1 MKTGSRLPSP
11 GLIVG
16 LIALLV
22 AMSGVA
28 FAAGKIGGKD
38 IKSGAIKASRIKDG
52 AVKEKKL
59 ANGAVT
65 ADKIAPGAV
74 GSGAIADEAVTTS
87 KLDPSERSEAFASS
101 HSQVSLP
108 SATDTVAIQ
117 ATLPTGNFVMT
128 VSAEIGNSS
137 GAANSVACDL
147 LDANNPVAS
156 SITALTSLNTFQ
168 DSISLTGVSDGGIVR
183 LRCNPD
189 AGAAIRN
196 LVLTAVRVG
205 SVETLPST
213 P

>member
-28 FAAGKIGGKD
+28 FAAGKIGGSD
-38 IKSGAIKASRIKDG
+38 IKSGAIKASKIKDG

-101 HSQVSLP
+101 HSQVSFLRARPTRSP
-108 SATDTVAIQ
+108 SRRLCRRAT
-117 ATLPTGNFVMT
+117 
-128 VSAEIGNSS
+128 SS
-137 GAANSVACDL
+137 
-147 LDANNPVAS
+147 
-156 SITALTSLNTFQ
+156 
-168 DSISLTGVSDGGIVR
+168 
-183 LRCNPD
+183 
-189 AGAAIRN
+189 
-196 LVLTAVRVG
+196 
-205 SVETLPST
+205 
-213 P
+213 